1 MKEISLTANL
11 RNERG
16 KGSARRTRSEGKIP
30 GIVYGPEIDP
40 VSIAI
45 DEKVFRSA
53 IKLSTSGTI
62 FNLDVDG
69 KENKVVV
76 RDIQRDPVTS
86 RVIHVD
92 FHAISMNRP
101 INIAIPIKFIGIPR
115 GVKTDGG
122 IMNAP
127 MRELEISCLP
137 VNIPDA
143 LEIDVTDLGIG
154 DSVHVKDLSI
164 ENVEILAEPQRTV
177 VVISSP
183 TVMKAEVTAAEGEV
197 AEGEVAEGAAEGE
210 GEAPAEGAEGAEGG
224 KGAKGAKDEKKEE
237 GKKK

>member
-1 MKEISLTANL
+1 MKEIPLTADL

-16 KGSARRTRSEGKIP
+16 KGHARRTRSEGKIP

-40 VSIAI
+40 FSISI
-45 DEKVFRSA
+45 DEKAFRSA
-53 IKLSTSGTI
+53 LKLSTSGTI
-62 FNLDVDG
+62 FNLDVAG

-101 INIAIPIKFIGIPR
+101 INIEIPIKFIGIPR

-143 LEIDVTDLGIG
+143 LEIDVSDLGIG
-154 DSVHVKDLSI
+154 DAIHVKDLSI

-183 TVMKAEVTAAEGEV
+183 TVMKAEVTAA
-197 AEGEVAEGAAEGE
+197 AEGEAAEGE
-210 GEAPAEGAEGAEGG
+210 AAEGEAAEAAAEGAEAKEG
-224 KGAKGAKDEKKEE
+224 KEAKKEGKDEKKEE
-237 GKKK
+237 K